1 MILYCSGGVMK
12 GESEA
17 PGLEAGLVGGGSRWG
32 GGK

>member
-17 PGLEAGLVGGGSRWG
+17 PGLKAGLVDESSR
-32 GGK
+32 